1 MLNKFYTFAL
11 EMKRG
16 VNKNSTQE
24 FDKFDRKQKKK
35 ASSKTKS
42 SKRKMSI
49 YDEFEDEDLLN
60 YSSDI
65 DQLDE

>member
-1 MLNKFYTFAL
+1 
-11 EMKRG
+11 MKRG
-16 VNKNSTQE
+16 VNKNSTPE

-35 ASSKTKS
+35 TSSKTKS

-60 YSSDI
+60 YSSSLEDY
-65 DQLDE
+65 DE